1 MLMNRIAD
9 VFFIFG
15 IVLILYY
22 FKTLN
27 YIIIFSLIDY
37 IQFFSI
43 FLIFYEVKVLDLI
56 LFFLFLGAIGKSAQI
71 GLHT

>member
-1 MLMNRIAD
+1 MNRIAD

-27 YIIIFSLIDY
+27 YLLVFSLIDY
-37 IQFFSI
+37 IQSYYI
-43 FLIFYEVKVLDLI
+43 YVVL
-56 LFFLFLGAIGKSAQI
+56 
-71 GLHT
+71 